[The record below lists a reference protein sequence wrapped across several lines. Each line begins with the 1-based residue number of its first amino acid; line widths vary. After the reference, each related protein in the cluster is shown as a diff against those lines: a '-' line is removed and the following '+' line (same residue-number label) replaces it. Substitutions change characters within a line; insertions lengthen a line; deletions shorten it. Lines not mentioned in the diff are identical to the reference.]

1 MLDSRALKSPAGK
14 PLVLPSRLLALAV
27 AAEWEQ
33 QAGDFFE
40 RGSDDVIQAFPSLDQ
55 GLTAFVLVQPF
66 SLASVPNQRQA
77 RWK

>member
-33 QAGDFFE
+33 QASDS
-40 RGSDDVIQAFPSLDQ
+40 RARHRDDVIQAFPSLAQ
-55 GLTAFVLVQPF
+55 RLTAFVLVQPF
-66 SLASVPNQRQA
+66 SHASVPNQRQA
-77 RWK
+77 RWN